1 MTYDPMESTLRILG
15 VWLNL
20 RLAMMRNPLR
30 QVAGEWRRECEC
42 DDPLCGHIHRW
53 DKPENPTLA
62 ETLDEYKRLYGGKL
76 PPMSTDPGRVRL
88 DRPGLHKLPSGDFI
102 HVSHH
107 ETKWPTD
114 DLIPVTEFGYSHSKP
129 QRDPT
134 KLYERD
140 YFNFGDEI
148 EKRWEMWNAPPKSP
162 NYAALLKM
170 INRYGALWQWR
181 IDVSGSDNLQRIIA
195 LGKRYP

>member
-15 VWLNL
+15 EWLNL

-53 DKPENPTLA
+53 DNKTSLN
-62 ETLDEYKRLYGGKL
+62 
-76 PPMSTDPGRVRL
+76 
-88 DRPGLHKLPSGDFI
+88 RPGLHKLPSGDFI

-107 ETKWPTD
+107 ETNWR
-114 DLIPVTEFGYSHSKP
+114 TEMGYSHSKP

-134 KLYERD
+134 KLYESD
-140 YFNFGDEI
+140 YFETCNDPPNEDNRVWGRI
-148 EKRWEMWNAPPKSP
+148 PPKSP

-181 IDVSGSDNLQRIIA
+181 IDVVFSDNLQRIIA
-195 LGKRYP
+195 LGKKYP